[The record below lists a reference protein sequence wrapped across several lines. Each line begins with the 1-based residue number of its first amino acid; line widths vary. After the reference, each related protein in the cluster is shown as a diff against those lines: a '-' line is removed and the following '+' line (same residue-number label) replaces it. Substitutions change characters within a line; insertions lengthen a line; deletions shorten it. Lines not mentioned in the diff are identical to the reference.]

1 MAYRAK
7 KLLNWSIFSDFIREA
22 GRRGGGVNVKK
33 RLSLQKNHFQ
43 MIDYCFPVKIVSVW
57 FIPWYVTCI
66 NATLLYFA
74 LHSIHFHHCM
84 CELCQSIVSTV
95 HVAGG
100 GGGVNHHHP
109 LHPNPTPP
117 LTPLLPPPTPKKSNS
132 PSRIV
137 RNKIYIKLRENV

>member
-22 GRRGGGVNVKK
+22 GRRGGGCK
-33 RLSLQKNHFQ
+33 REKMLSLQKNHFQ

-95 HVAGG
+95 HVAGR
-100 GGGVNHHHP
+100 GGVNHHHP

>member
-22 GRRGGGVNVKK
+22 GRRGGGCKREK

-100 GGGVNHHHP
+100 GWTTTTLSTPTPRHP
-109 LHPNPTPP
+109 LPHFYPHPPQ
-117 LTPLLPPPTPKKSNS
+117 KKSNS

>member
-22 GRRGGGVNVKK
+22 GRRGGGCKREK

-43 MIDYCFPVKIVSVW
+43 MIHYCFPVKIVSVW

-100 GGGVNHHHP
+100 GGVTTTTLSTPTPRHP
-109 LHPNPTPP
+109 LPHFYSHPPQKN
-117 LTPLLPPPTPKKSNS
+117 LILL
-132 PSRIV
+132 
-137 RNKIYIKLRENV
+137 LEL

>member
-7 KLLNWSIFSDFIREA
+7 KLLNWSIFFRLYKRSGEKGRGCKRE
-22 GRRGGGVNVKK
+22 K

-100 GGGVNHHHP
+100 RGGGE
-109 LHPNPTPP
+109 
-117 LTPLLPPPTPKKSNS
+117 PPPPSPPQPHATPYPTSTPTHPKK
-132 PSRIV
+132 I
-137 RNKIYIKLRENV
+137 